1 MLYQI
6 GKQIEPLEN
15 KMVKVRTEIKVRF
28 IFLG

>member
-15 KMVKVRTEIKVRF
+15 KMVKVRTEVKVRF